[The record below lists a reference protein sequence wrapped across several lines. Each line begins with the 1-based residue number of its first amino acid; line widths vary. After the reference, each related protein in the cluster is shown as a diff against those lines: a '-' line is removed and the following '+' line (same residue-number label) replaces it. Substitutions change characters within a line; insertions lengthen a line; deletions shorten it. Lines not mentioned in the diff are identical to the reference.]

1 MRKEQPKISL
11 TSESSKR
18 GSMRNE
24 SLEGEFNTLTS
35 VMEEYSSTADLRSFI
50 CLLFCKRTYTTQDQ
64 LEFCFYFSATN
75 LEAEANKIL
84 QDFALNKCS
93 VDSSNSVYK
102 MIGTATNNFTVT
114 VKLIIKQRKALT
126 SCITASFSLTTASKE

>member
-1 MRKEQPKISL
+1 MRKEQPKISV

-50 CLLFCKRTYTTQDQ
+50 CLPFCKRTYTTQDQ

-84 QDFALNKCS
+84 QDFWTS
-93 VDSSNSVYK
+93 VQWIQAILY
-102 MIGTATNNFTVT
+102 
-114 VKLIIKQRKALT
+114 IKWLELQQ
-126 SCITASFSLTTASKE
+126 ITLQWW